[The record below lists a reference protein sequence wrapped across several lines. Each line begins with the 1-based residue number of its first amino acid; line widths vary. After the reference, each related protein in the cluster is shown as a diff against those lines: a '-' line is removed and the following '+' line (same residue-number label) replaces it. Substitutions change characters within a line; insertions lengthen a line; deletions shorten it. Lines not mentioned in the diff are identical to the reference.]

1 MRPIPFATALLIL
14 ASCGTPQQECIRI
27 VTHDLIVVDQ
37 LIAKTQGN
45 LDRGY
50 AYEDRVVTMPA
61 FVDCT
66 PDATTANPRPR
77 AAACFEDV
85 SHTVTQP
92 VAIDLNAE
100 QVKLTGLQAK
110 RAQLAKASQP
120 AVADCQTRY
129 PE

>member
-1 MRPIPFATALLIL
+1 MRPILIAPALLAL
-14 ASCGTPQQECIRI
+14 ASCGTPQQECIRM
-27 VTHDLIVVDQ
+27 VTRDLIVVDQ

-50 AYEDRVVTMPA
+50 AFEDRVITMPA

-66 PDATTANPRPR
+66 PDATKANPRPR
-77 AAACFEDV
+77 AATCFEDV

-92 VAIDLNAE
+92 VAIDLSAE
-100 QVKLTGLQAK
+100 QVKLNGLQAK
-110 RAQLAKASQP
+110 RAQLAKASGP
-120 AVADCQTRY
+120 AVADCQARY